1 MRDLNDIIK
10 DLILRKEQGK
20 KPITLLAVCPNSS
33 AVLEAA
39 VNAAVRNRSIML
51 FAATL
56 NQVDFEYSYTGW
68 TQVEFVHQLEEYAN
82 KYQWFGHLY
91 PCLDHG
97 GPWLKDLHTLAKLS
111 YSETMDKVKNSIT
124 ACIEAGY
131 KLLHIDPTVDRT
143 LSINQS
149 LPIQLVVERTVEL
162 IAHAE
167 QIRLA
172 SGLPKLAYEVGT
184 EEVHGGLV
192 DLDRF
197 EEFLHLLRSQL
208 YGKNLDYCWPCLFVA
223 QIGTDLHTTIFK
235 PDIARRLYSI
245 LAPLGSMVKGHYTDW
260 VENPEEYPATGIG
273 AANVGPEFT
282 SVEFKALS
290 ELEEQE
296 RLLITQLQFP
306 ASHFIETLKNAVV
319 ESGRWKKWLLLEEE
333 GLAFSELTSTR
344 KEWLLQTG
352 SRYIWADDQV
362 VAARHLLYK
371 NLWEKGIDAHS
382 YVIEKISRGIEKYIM
397 VFNLQ
402 NSVNT
407 LDL

>member
-1 MRDLNDIIK
+1 MRDLDEIIQ

-39 VNAAVRNRSIML
+39 VQAAIRNRSIML

-56 NQVDFEYSYTGW
+56 NQVDIESSYTGW
-68 TQVEFVHQLEEYAN
+68 SQADFVGLLEEYAN
-82 KYQWFGHLY
+82 KYHWSGPLY

-97 GPWLKDLHTLAKLS
+97 GPWLKDLHSLEKLS
-111 YSETMDKVKNSIT
+111 YIETMNKVKNSIT
-124 ACIEAGY
+124 ACVEAGY
-131 KLLHIDPTVDRT
+131 RLLHIDPTVDRT
-143 LSINQS
+143 LSINQP
-149 LPIQLVVERTVEL
+149 LPIQLVVDRTVEL

-167 QIRLA
+167 CIRLA

-197 EEFLHLLRSQL
+197 EEFLALLRVQL
-208 YGKNLDYCWPCLFVA
+208 LKENLHHCWPCLLVA

-235 PDIARRLYSI
+235 PEVARRLYSI

-282 SVEFKALS
+282 AEEYKALS

-296 RLLITQLQFP
+296 RVIIAQTRAP
-306 ASHFIETLKNAVV
+306 SSNIMETVQNVVV
-319 ESGRWKKWLLLEEE
+319 ESGRWKKWLLPGEES
-333 GLAFSELTSTR
+333 LAFNGLTSTR

-352 SRYIWADDQV
+352 SRYIWTDERV
-362 VAARHLLYK
+362 VAARNILYN
-371 NLWEKGIDAHS
+371 NLWMKGIDAHN
-382 YVIEKISRGIEKYIM
+382 YVIEKITQVIEKYIL
-397 VFNLQ
+397 VFNLK
-402 NSVNT
+402 NSVDI
-407 LDL
+407 LGE